1 MDFTTL
7 LSSLQDVPVVFS
19 SWDIGLA
26 VTLSFLLSMVIGW
39 IYMNTYQGVAYTKS
53 YVYTLTLMSMVVA
66 VIMLIIGSS
75 IARAFALV
83 GALSI
88 VRFRNALKDTRDI
101 GFIFFAMATGM
112 AAGTRLYILAIFGT
126 ISIGFLWWLI
136 TKLDPFARNVKDQ
149 ILKIRLPVDVG
160 YDSRLFEST
169 FAKYLHR
176 FDLISVE
183 TVQAGTLTE
192 LMELMYDIKLK
203 QRAKAGE
210 LLDEVRKL
218 NHNNKVVLITGYH
231 SVDL

>member
-1 MDFTTL
+1 MDFNTL
-7 LSSLQDVPVVFS
+7 LSSLQDSPNVFS
-19 SWDIGLA
+19 MWDIGLA

-39 IYMNTYQGVAYTKS
+39 IYMQTYQGAAYTKS

-101 GFIFFAMATGM
+101 GFIFFAMAIGM

-126 ISIGFLWWLI
+126 FGIGFLWWLI
-136 TKLDPFARNVKDQ
+136 TKLDPFAREVKDQ

-160 YDSRLFEST
+160 YDNRLFEST
-169 FAKYLHR
+169 FAKYLHHS
-176 FDLISVE
+176 DLISVE

-192 LMELMYDIKLK
+192 LMYDIRLK

-210 LLDEVRKL
+210 FLDEMRKL
-218 NHNNKVVLITGYH
+218 NHNNKVMLMTGYH
-231 SVDL
+231 NIDL